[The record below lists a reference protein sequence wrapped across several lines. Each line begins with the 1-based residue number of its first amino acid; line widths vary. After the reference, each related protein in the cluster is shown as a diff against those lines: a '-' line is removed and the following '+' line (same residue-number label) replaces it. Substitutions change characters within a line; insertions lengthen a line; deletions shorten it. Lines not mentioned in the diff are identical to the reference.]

1 MNLNLLQTRL
11 SLKTRLSL
19 YLALIW
25 TKYKIK
31 IFFQKIK
38 STSLLVQHIKGHP
51 DSSTYVREKGCLTFD
66 TIRETPCSCTR
77 GTLVSD
83 VDFWGI
89 TRMCN
94 QEIMTYVHVMY
105 IQFNRHSIASGL
117 KENFPLVLKF

>member
-51 DSSTYVREKGCLTFD
+51 DSSTYVRKKGCVTFD
-66 TIRETPCSCTR
+66 TNRDTPCIYIYIYIYISK
-77 GTLVSD
+77 LNVSISYYEC
-83 VDFWGI
+83 FKHY
-89 TRMCN
+89 
-94 QEIMTYVHVMY
+94 E
-105 IQFNRHSIASGL
+105 S
-117 KENFPLVLKF
+117 